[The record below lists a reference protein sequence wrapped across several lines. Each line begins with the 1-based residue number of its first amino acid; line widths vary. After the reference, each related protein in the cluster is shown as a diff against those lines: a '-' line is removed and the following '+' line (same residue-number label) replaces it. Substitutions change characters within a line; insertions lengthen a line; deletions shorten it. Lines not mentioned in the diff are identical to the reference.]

1 MEEEILSVQP
11 SSVSLESKKKSSGTN
26 TPTNDSPAASPAPA
40 STAKNRPKIKRDR
53 VPNPIRPRRDDIT
66 LPAEKI
72 ASSSSRPLQDA
83 PRETRS
89 KKNGKRKQKTD
100 NGRISS
106 EVERDVIVI
115 DDSDEPTVSKDLGI
129 GADFVVFDDSDSD
142 DSDEKKTGS
151 MDRKEKERDDGITP
165 PSDERDTRRENK
177 EPDRRGRR
185 DDTNDDRREK
195 KSKRRDHSPCVRE
208 WDRNKERRRSRERET
223 YTDRRRREKAKYGRR
238 DRKVDK
244 VPWLENLDL
253 DSCTNV
259 AEVLHREVKAFTKWI
274 SPTPVEDEIRGLVVA
289 HIKKVVAASF
299 RDAKV
304 LPFGSYATKLYL
316 PTGDID
322 LVILSDSMAY
332 SNKVTVLHSL
342 AATLKRAGITDRVSI
357 IAKARV
363 PIVKFVTKL
372 GMFHVDISINQGNG
386 LVGVDIINGFL
397 RNMHGQD
404 CMALRG
410 LVLITKMFLAQRGM
424 NEVYTGGLGSYAI
437 VCLVVSFLQMHPK
450 IRRGEMAVDAN
461 MGVLVMEFFEL
472 YGCYFN
478 FDDVG
483 ISVRDGGTYYNKR
496 QRGWHNDSKGL
507 LLSIEDPAD
516 PSNDISSG
524 SFAFNKV
531 KTTFAGAFNILASA
545 AYLKAG
551 IINSRRSGGALHL
564 RGSFDPADLSVLS
577 AILSITQETINHR
590 KVVQEVYDSGD
601 LHRMVGQ
608 KPLPQVF
615 DGRSD
620 GNQNGSGFSK
630 ESYEMNMDLG
640 TDSEQE
646 RESKKRRRDDDESDG
661 GRYNIGKE
669 PPKKRRRKGISADFR
684 EHFTTGEDS
693 VAEGKNEEPPKNR
706 GRKETQLDT
715 REPFTTDEDSLAEE
729 EDEYAS
735 DSSSPADKE
744 SKRKVDIGERNRKQS
759 YWLSKGIGPGDVG
772 DSDN

>member
-1 MEEEILSVQP
+1 MEEPAPPVQP
-11 SSVSLESKKKSSGTN
+11 SPALKRKKKSSGTN
-26 TPTNDSPAASPAPA
+26 TPTADGPAASPAPA
-40 STAKNRPKIKRDR
+40 SPAIKSRPKIKRDR
-53 VPNPIRPRRDDIT
+53 VPNPSRPPRNDSA

-72 ASSSSRPLQDA
+72 ASSSSIPLPDA
-83 PRETRS
+83 PREPRS
-89 KKNGKRKQKTD
+89 KRKGNRKSKAD
-100 NGRISS
+100 NGI
-106 EVERDVIVI
+106 EVTREVIVI
-115 DDSDEPTVSKDLGI
+115 DDDDTQTVSKDLGA
-129 GADFVVFDDSDSD
+129 GADFVAFDDSDLDNSN
-142 DSDEKKTGS
+142 EKKSDTKG
-151 MDRKEKERDDGITP
+151 KERDDGSMSR
-165 PSDERDTRRENK
+165 SDERKGRREDK
-177 EPDRRGRR
+177 DRDSRRRR
-185 DDTNDDRREK
+185 DDDTDNDRREK
-195 KSKRRDHSPCVRE
+195 KSKKRDHSPPERE
-208 WDRNKERRRSRERET
+208 WDRGKERRRSRERET
-223 YTDRRRREKAKYGRR
+223 YTDRRRREKAKYEPDYRT
-238 DRKVDK
+238 RKVDK

-253 DSCTNV
+253 DTCINV
-259 AEVLHREVKAFTKWI
+259 AEVLHREVEAFTKWI

-289 HIKKVVAASF
+289 HIKQAVAASF
-299 RDAKV
+299 ADAKV

-322 LVILSDSMAY
+322 LVIISDSMAY

-363 PIVKFVTKL
+363 PIVKFVTRL

-397 RNMHGQD
+397 RDMHGRD
-404 CMALRG
+404 CMALRS

-450 IRRGEMAVDAN
+450 IRRGEIDVDAN

-478 FDDVG
+478 FNDVG

-496 QRGWHNDSKGL
+496 QRGWYNDSKGL

-516 PSNDISSG
+516 PSNDISVG

-551 IINSRRSGGALHL
+551 IINSRRSGNTVHL
-564 RGSFDPADLSVLS
+564 RDRFDPADLSVLS

-615 DGRSD
+615 DGRTNGVKNDSD
-620 GNQNGSGFSK
+620 SSK
-630 ESYEMNMDLG
+630 NMHEKDMDLG

-646 RESKKRRRDDDESDG
+646 KESKKRRREEDDESDG
-661 GRYNIGKE
+661 GRYSIGKE
-669 PPKKRRRKGISADFR
+669 PPKKRRRKGTSADFR
-684 EHFTTGEDS
+684 GLFTTDEDS
-693 VAEGKNEEPPKNR
+693 VAEGEKAGPSKKSKRN
-706 GRKETQLDT
+706 GTQVDAGGI
-715 REPFTTDEDSLAEE
+715 FTADEDSLSEE
-729 EDEYAS
+729 EGEYAS
-735 DSSSPADKE
+735 DSSNRPADKE
-744 SKRKVDIGERNRKQS
+744 LIRKADLEDRNRKQD
-759 YWLSKGIGPGDVG
+759 YWLSKGIGPGDVE

>member
-1 MEEEILSVQP
+1 MTETVIADEGATMIPTTGERARV
-11 SSVSLESKKKSSGTN
+11 KKETVLHLN
-26 TPTNDSPAASPAPA
+26 
-40 STAKNRPKIKRDR
+40 
-53 VPNPIRPRRDDIT
+53 
-66 LPAEKI
+66 EK
-72 ASSSSRPLQDA
+72 
-83 PRETRS
+83 
-89 KKNGKRKQKTD
+89 
-100 NGRISS
+100 
-106 EVERDVIVI
+106 
-115 DDSDEPTVSKDLGI
+115 
-129 GADFVVFDDSDSD
+129 
-142 DSDEKKTGS
+142 
-151 MDRKEKERDDGITP
+151 
-165 PSDERDTRRENK
+165 
-177 EPDRRGRR
+177 
-185 DDTNDDRREK
+185 
-195 KSKRRDHSPCVRE
+195 
-208 WDRNKERRRSRERET
+208 WDRGKERRRSRERET
-223 YTDRRRREKAKYGRR
+223 YSDRRRREKAKYEPDYRTK
-238 DRKVDK
+238 KVDK
-244 VPWLENLDL
+244 VPWLENVDL
-253 DSCTNV
+253 DSCINV
-259 AEVLHREVKAFTKWI
+259 AEVLQREVEAFTKWI

-289 HIKKVVAASF
+289 HIKQAVAASF
-299 RDAKV
+299 RDAQV

-332 SNKVTVLHSL
+332 SNKVAVLHSL
-342 AATLKRAGITDRVSI
+342 AATLKRANITDRVSI

-397 RNMHGQD
+397 RDMHGRD

-450 IRRGEMAVDAN
+450 IRRGEIDVDAN

-478 FDDVG
+478 FNDVG

-496 QRGWHNDSKGL
+496 QRGWYNDSKGL

-516 PSNDISSG
+516 PSNDISTG
-524 SFAFNKV
+524 SFAFHKV

-551 IINSRRSGGALHL
+551 IINSRRSGNAVHL
-564 RGSFDPADLSVLS
+564 RDRYDPADLSVLS

-615 DGRSD
+615 YGRSESNGIKND
-620 GNQNGSGFSK
+620 GDSSK
-630 ESYEMNMDLG
+630 NKHEMDMELG
-640 TDSEQE
+640 TDSEHE
-646 RESKKRRRDDDESDG
+646 RESKKRRRDEDESDG

-669 PPKKRRRKGISADFR
+669 PPKKRRRKGTSADFR
-684 EHFTTGEDS
+684 G
-693 VAEGKNEEPPKNR
+693 
-706 GRKETQLDT
+706 
-715 REPFTTDEDSLAEE
+715 PFTTDEDSLAEE

-735 DSSSPADKE
+735 DSSNRPVDKE
-744 SKRKVDIGERNRKQS
+744 SIRKADTEERNRKQS
-759 YWLSKGIGPGDVG
+759 YWLSKGIGPGDVE

>member
-1 MEEEILSVQP
+1 MEEKVLSVAP
-11 SSVSLESKKKSSGTN
+11 SPALKRKKKSSGAN
-26 TPTNDSPAASPAPA
+26 TPTADSPAASPAPA
-40 STAKNRPKIKRDR
+40 STVIRSRPKIKRDR
-53 VPNPIRPRRDDIT
+53 VPNPNRPPRNDSV

-72 ASSSSRPLQDA
+72 ASTSSIPPPDA
-83 PRETRS
+83 PREPRS
-89 KKNGKRKQKTD
+89 KKKGKRKSKTD
-100 NGRISS
+100 NGPEGAR
-106 EVERDVIVI
+106 EVIYI
-115 DDSDEPTVSKDLGI
+115 DDSEEQTVSKELGV
-129 GADFVVFDDSDSD
+129 GADFVAFDGSDSD
-142 DSDEKKTGS
+142 DSNEKKSG
-151 MDRKEKERDDGITP
+151 KKGKERDDGLTTL
-165 PSDERDTRRENK
+165 SNERDGRREDK
-177 EPDRRGRR
+177 DRDSRRRR
-185 DDTNDDRREK
+185 DDDTDDRREK
-195 KSKRRDHSPCVRE
+195 SKSI
-208 WDRNKERRRSRERET
+208 ET
-223 YTDRRRREKAKYGRR
+223 YTDRRRREKAKYEPDYRT
-238 DRKVDK
+238 RKVDK
-244 VPWLENLDL
+244 VPWLENVDL
-253 DSCTNV
+253 DSCINV
-259 AEVLHREVKAFTKWI
+259 AQVLHREVEAFTKWI

-289 HIKKVVAASF
+289 HIKQAVAASF
-299 RDAKV
+299 KDAKV

-332 SNKVTVLHSL
+332 SNKVAVLHSL
-342 AATLKRAGITDRVSI
+342 AATLKRAHITDRVTI

-397 RNMHGQD
+397 RDMHGRD

-450 IRRGEMAVDAN
+450 IRRGEIDVDAN

-478 FDDVG
+478 FNDVG

-496 QRGWHNDSKGL
+496 QRGWYNDSKGL

-516 PSNDISSG
+516 LSNDISAG

-551 IINSRRSGGALHL
+551 IINSRRSGNVVHL
-564 RGSFDPADLSVLS
+564 RDRFDPADLSVLS
-577 AILSITQETINHR
+577 AILNITQETINHR

-615 DGRSD
+615 DGRS
-620 GNQNGSGFSK
+620 NGIKNSSGPSK
-630 ESYEMNMDLG
+630 NVHKMDMGLG
-640 TDSEQE
+640 TDSEHE

-669 PPKKRRRKGISADFR
+669 PPKKRRRKGTSADFR
-684 EHFTTGEDS
+684 GH
-693 VAEGKNEEPPKNR
+693 
-706 GRKETQLDT
+706 
-715 REPFTTDEDSLAEE
+715 FTTDEDSLAEE
-729 EDEYAS
+729 EGEYAS
-735 DSSSPADKE
+735 DSSNHPADKE
-744 SKRKVDIGERNRKQS
+744 SIRKVDTGERNRKQS